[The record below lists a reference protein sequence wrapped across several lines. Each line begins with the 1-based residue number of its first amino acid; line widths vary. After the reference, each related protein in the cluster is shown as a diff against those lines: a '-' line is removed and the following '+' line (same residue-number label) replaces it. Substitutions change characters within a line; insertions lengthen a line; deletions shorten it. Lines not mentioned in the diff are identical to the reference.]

1 MATRDR
7 KTKTKEKRTRC
18 GRHGGRVSSFRLAA
32 DAADADAAAD
42 AADAD
47 AAADAADADAE
58 TPRGAKLSDLCGV

>member
-47 AAADAADADAE
+47 AE